1 MSMKLSLAIAGTLA
15 AVVASAQGGFNG
27 PGRYEIMNEKSG
39 KVLALDPKD
48 QTTVA
53 QATPSGNDNQQW
65 ILEPG
70 PGGTVF
76 IRSAL
81 DGRAVTLTRNARSAP
96 VVCQRLDRGSG
107 QQWRVDAASADGKA
121 IIVSLAGGR
130 VLDIPNGS
138 SQEGLRIQISD
149 RNGDPN
155 QRFILRRVDEPRD
168 REQDRRG
175 RWDRWDREHH

>member
-1 MSMKLSLAIAGTLA
+1 MVTAAI
-15 AVVASAQGGFNG
+15 ASAQGGFTG
-27 PGRYEIMNEKSG
+27 PGRYEITNERTG
-39 KVLALDPKD
+39 KALALDPRD

-53 QATPSGNDNQQW
+53 QVTPRGDDTQQW
-65 ILEPG
+65 LLEPG
-70 PGGTVF
+70 PGGSFF

-81 DGRAVTLTRNARSAP
+81 DGRAITLTRNANSAP

-107 QQWRVDAASADGKA
+107 QQWRIDAASADGRA

-138 SQEGLRIQISD
+138 SQEGLRIQIYS

-155 QRFILRRVDEPRD
+155 QRFMLRRVDEPAD
-168 REQDRRG
+168 RERARRD
-175 RWDRWDREHH
+175 RWDRWDRDHH